1 MLFRPAFR
9 DFRKDRRFIP
19 LAARFGLV
27 DYWRTTGVWPDYCRD
42 PDLPYDCKVEAAK
55 LGAS

>member
-1 MLFRPAFR
+1 M
-9 DFRKDRRFIP
+9 P

-27 DYWRTTGVWPDYCRD
+27 DYWRTTGAWPDYCRD

>member
-1 MLFRPAFR
+1 M
-9 DFRKDRRFIP
+9 P

-42 PDLPYDCKVEAAK
+42 PDLPYDCKVDAAK